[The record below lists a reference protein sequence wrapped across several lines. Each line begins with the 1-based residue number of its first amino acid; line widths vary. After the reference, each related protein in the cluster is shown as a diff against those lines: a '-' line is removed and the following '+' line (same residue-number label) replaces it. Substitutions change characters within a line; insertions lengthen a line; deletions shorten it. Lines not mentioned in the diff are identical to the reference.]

1 MLPLELLLRMRGG
14 IHPFIPWRVCSTI
27 GSLKNNYY
35 KMSTYSVP
43 VRVLWDKPL
52 AVKKKPIELNPRL
65 PNDPCG
71 RLWLEVAV

>member
-1 MLPLELLLRMRGG
+1 VLLPTETAVQQ
-14 IHPFIPWRVCSTI
+14 PPSA
-27 GSLKNNYY
+27 GSGPSGPLNNYY
-35 KMSTYSVP
+35 LDKMSTYSVP

>member
-1 MLPLELLLRMRGG
+1 
-14 IHPFIPWRVCSTI
+14 
-27 GSLKNNYY
+27 
-35 KMSTYSVP
+35 MSTYSVP

-52 AVKKKPIELNPRL
+52 AVNRNCQKKPIELNPRL